1 MSQDFINEAD
11 DNVIIP
17 IYGGAESLN
26 VAMATGIILYKFREL
41 MGD

>member
-11 DNVIIP
+11 DNAIIP

-26 VAMATGIILYKFREL
+26 VASGYRNNFI
-41 MGD
+41 